1 MLSIDDP
8 DTSKI
13 IAGWN
18 NIANIPPNKVPKN
31 SAGIACTFFMI
42 IAITKIGTEN
52 NHGLI
57 TNLLEII
64 AKACSICSDET
75 LVWK

>member
-18 NIANIPPNKVPKN
+18 NIANIQPNKVPKN
-31 SAGIACTFFMI
+31 SAGIAFTFFMI
-42 IAITKIGTEN
+42 IAITKVGMEN
-52 NHGLI
+52 NQGVI
-57 TNLLEII
+57 VNLFEII
-64 AKACSICSDET
+64 FCKSPMILSDR
-75 LVWK
+75 